1 MSRTILA
8 LYMTLTVFVV
18 ILMYLMISIISAVEP
33 ASDTCSRESSHSI
46 IKEIQAC
53 Q

>member
-1 MSRTILA
+1 MSKTVLA

-18 ILMYLMISIISAVEP
+18 ILMYLMILIISAGEP